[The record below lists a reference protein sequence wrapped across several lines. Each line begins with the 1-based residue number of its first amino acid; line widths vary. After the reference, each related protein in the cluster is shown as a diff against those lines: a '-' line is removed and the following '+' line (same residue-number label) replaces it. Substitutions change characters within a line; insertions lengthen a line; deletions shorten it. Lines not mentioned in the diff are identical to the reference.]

1 MADTKVSALSSITP
15 LLTDILYVVDD
26 PGGTPVSA
34 KMAISALQTLLEGNL
49 SLSTSRTTSGTFAD
63 ARIAESNVTQHQAAL
78 SIAATQLTGSIADA
92 RVAQTNVT
100 QHEAA
105 LTVTESQ
112 ISDLGSYLTTLALG
126 GLSDVTITS
135 VTTGELLQY
144 NGSAY
149 VNQTFTELGFYEVT
163 SNDQTGTAYT
173 LVLSD
178 AGKTVYMN
186 NASANTL
193 TIPTNAS
200 VAFPSDTVIN
210 IVMEGAGATT
220 VTGDTG
226 VTVNGVSAGSGAIN
240 TQYQGVTLQK
250 RSTDTWIAS
259 GDIATV
265 A

>member
-15 LLTDILYVVDD
+15 LLTDVLYVVDD

-105 LTVTESQ
+105 LTV
-112 ISDLGSYLTTLALG
+112 
-126 GLSDVTITS
+126 SDVTITS